1 MESSIKYKK
10 SFAFKGQLK
19 NGSYEMVNVISGKS
33 FRISAYLHDLLEFC
47 SDWRQRETLVERM
60 LKDSLDKTQVELTLQ
75 NLVNSKMIVSKL
87 SDVFCELVPQHPTF
101 FGIKSGCLYSKQHQI
116 SLIGIPFGG
125 GNDVDA
131 RCKDAPRTLRKAT
144 SSFFPLGIKHK
155 KVNSSFFHQS
165 FLRDIFY
172 NNMEKMYDVG
182 DVFYATG
189 DSCVSYYDRITNVIS
204 RVVEMGNVPFCIGG
218 DHSITYPILKG
229 ISTNN
234 PSFLVLHFDAHS
246 DLSDSDYLQVYQ
258 SSESEMLN
266 HATVMSFC
274 AGLDKVKEII
284 QIGVREPFFVENPKC
299 KQISLSEMRSENAA
313 CQCLMERKDYVYLSF
328 DVDFFDP
335 SIAPGTASKIIDGG
349 FYEETFAFL
358 SKILKNKKILGIDIV
373 ETNLYL
379 DSSYMTTQLVMKLM
393 LHLLGLIKL

>member
-1 MESSIKYKK
+1 M
-10 SFAFKGQLK
+10 
-19 NGSYEMVNVISGKS
+19 
-33 FRISAYLHDLLEFC
+33 
-47 SDWRQRETLVERM
+47 
-60 LKDSLDKTQVELTLQ
+60 
-75 NLVNSKMIVSKL
+75 
-87 SDVFCELVPQHPTF
+87 
-101 FGIKSGCLYSKQHQI
+101 
-116 SLIGIPFGG
+116 
-125 GNDVDA
+125 
-131 RCKDAPRTLRKAT
+131 
-144 SSFFPLGIKHK
+144 
-155 KVNSSFFHQS
+155 
-165 FLRDIFY
+165 
-172 NNMEKMYDVG
+172 
-182 DVFYATG
+182 
-189 DSCVSYYDRITNVIS
+189 DRITNVIS

-335 SIAPGTASKIIDGG
+335 SIAPGTASKMIDGG